1 MEHIMTSKGIVFD
14 MDGTLWDASEQV
26 TAAWNLALAKKP
38 DTAGIHV
45 TVGQIQSLMGKTM
58 TVIFDALIPSVGE
71 QRRLEIADDCCR
83 EENNYLRSHGAK
95 LYPRVAETLQALSR
109 DYRLF
114 IVSNCQDG
122 YIEAF
127 LSYYKLGGLIAD
139 TECFGRTGKNK
150 GDNIRILA
158 ERNHLEHGVYVG
170 DTQLDFESA
179 QYAGMPFIHAAYGY
193 GEVKDAAFSVST
205 FSELT
210 ETVPK
215 IL

>member
-1 MEHIMTSKGIVFD
+1 MTAKGIIFD

-26 TAAWNLALAKKP
+26 TAAWNIALAEKP
-38 DTAGIHV
+38 DTADRRV
-45 TVGQIQSLMGKTM
+45 TVELIQSLMGKTM
-58 TVIFDALIPSVGE
+58 TDIFDVILPSVGE
-71 QRRLEIADDCCR
+71 KRRLEIAAECCR
-83 EENNYLRSHGAK
+83 TENSYLRSHGAK
-95 LYPRVAETLQALSR
+95 LFPRVAETLETLSR

-114 IVSNCQDG
+114 IVSNCQAG

-127 LSYYKLGGLIAD
+127 LGYYGFGGLFAD

-150 GDNIRILA
+150 GNNIRLLL
-158 ERNHLEHGVYVG
+158 ERNSLERAVYVG

-179 QYAGMPFIHAAYGY
+179 EFARLPFIHAAYGY
-193 GEVKDAAFSVST
+193 GEVKDAAHTVQT

-210 ETVPK
+210 EAVPK